1 MAYKIKKEPKIA
13 VIVGLKKEKRVLENF
28 TNLNLGQGYG
38 KNSEKITKT
47 ILSKETDVLVSFGFA
62 GSLKENIKN
71 GDIIFPKYIF
81 SADGKKIKTSKKYCD
96 FFISKIKNLKISRQ
110 NLITVTEVINNKKD
124 LSKKY
129 KENISALDMESAFIQ
144 KEAKKKKIP
153 FVSIRLIF
161 DDLSF
166 SIPEFLINS
175 VNHNG
180 DLIFLRLLKKIIEDP
195 RRILTLIKT
204 GLKYQKSKKSLGK
217 LANQLF

>member
-71 GDIIFPKYIF
+71 GDF